1 MRKAFSKVFK
11 RTVAAERPE
20 PRPLTWDFGHLPLP
34 RVDGP
39 VVRYLER
46 NERGRDIVVGDVHGQ
61 RETFECLLEK
71 VRYSPAEGDRLLMLG
86 DLIDRGP
93 DSPGMLEWLRRDDV
107 VCIRG
112 NHEQLM
118 LDALTG
124 SRMFEE
130 LWMDS
135 NGGAWAEGV
144 DRSQFDEW
152 QKLVQALPLALEVEG
167 AQGTFVLVHAEI
179 PQETPWWAFRA
190 WLEDAWQ
197 EDPQLS
203 RVELEQ
209 ARLKAP
215 QWNARIIALWHR
227 RRVWNKRRKDKG
239 VPDVWRTFHGH
250 TPLHSLMQLRN
261 MRWIDLGA
269 AYANH
274 RDDAALA
281 CVPIGPDGKEQ
292 EPVVVKVL
300 DVDPDQKGR
309 PIKQWRG
316 RWH

>member
-1 MRKAFSKVFK
+1 MKKAANQTS
-11 RTVAAERPE
+11 AAERPK
-20 PRPLTWDFGHLPLP
+20 PPPLTSNYSHLPLP
-34 RVDGP
+34 KVDGP

-71 VRYSPAEGDRLLMLG
+71 VRYSPADGDRLLMLG

-107 VCIRG
+107 LGIRG

-118 LDALTG
+118 LDALAG
-124 SRMFEE
+124 DRMFEE
-130 LWMDS
+130 LWMDR
-135 NGGAWAEGV
+135 NGGAWSEEA
-144 DRSQFDEW
+144 DSRQLDEW

-190 WLEDAWQ
+190 WLEDAWD
-197 EDPQLS
+197 EDPRLG
-203 RVELEQ
+203 RPELED
-209 ARLKAP
+209 ARRNAP
-215 QWNARIIALWHR
+215 QWNARIIALWDR
-227 RRVWNKRRKDKG
+227 RRVWNKPWQDKG

-250 TPLHSLMQLRN
+250 TPQRKLTRMRN

-269 AYANH
+269 AYANQ
-274 RDDAALA
+274 REDAALA

-292 EPVVVKVL
+292 DPVVVKVL

-309 PIKQWRG
+309 PIKRWRR
-316 RWH
+316 RWS